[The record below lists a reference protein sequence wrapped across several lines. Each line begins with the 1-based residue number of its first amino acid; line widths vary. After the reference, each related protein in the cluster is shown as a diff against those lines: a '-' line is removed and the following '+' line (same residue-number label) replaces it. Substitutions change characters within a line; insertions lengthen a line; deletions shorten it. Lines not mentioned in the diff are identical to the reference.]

1 VNRPRPTSEDHDVTD
16 WVYRLVVRTALGL
29 FRVLGF
35 RFTIE
40 GEEHVPEVGGAV
52 VVSNHVS
59 YFDFMFVGLAT
70 RPHHRLVR
78 FMAKKSIFDNPV
90 SGPLMRGMHHIP
102 VDRGAGASAYAAA
115 VEALRAGELV
125 GVFPESTISRS
136 FQLREIKS
144 GAARMAIEAGVPVL
158 PIVTWGGQ
166 RVWTSGHKPEWH
178 RKVPVTLRI
187 GAPIPVTPETTAAS
201 LTEAVRTTLV
211 ELIREVQRDYP
222 APLPGTPDWWQ
233 PAYLG
238 GSAPTPDA
246 AREIEEAAAAG
257 KLERRAR
264 KAERRAAKAQRRAG
278 RRG

>member
-1 VNRPRPTSEDHDVTD
+1 VTD

-35 RFTIE
+35 RFSIE
-40 GEEHVPEVGGAV
+40 GVEHVPESGGAV

-70 RPHHRLVR
+70 RPKHRLVR

-102 VDRGAGASAYAAA
+102 VDRSAGAAAYGVA
-115 VEALRAGELV
+115 VEALQAGELV

-136 FQLREIKS
+136 FQPREFKS
-144 GAARMAIEAGVPVL
+144 GAARMAIEAGVPLL

-166 RVWTSGHKPEWH
+166 RVWTTGRRPRWE
-178 RKVPVTLRI
+178 RNVPVTMRI
-187 GAPIPVTPETTAAS
+187 GDPIPVTADLSAAE
-201 LTEAVRTTLV
+201 LTTL
-211 ELIREVQRDYP
+211 LRETFVTMTEQVQRDYP
-222 APLPGTPDWWQ
+222 RPEPGTEDWWQ

-238 GSAPTPDA
+238 GSAPTPDV
-246 AREIEEAAAAG
+246 AREIEEAAAQG
-257 KLERRAR
+257 RLERRAQKLEKQVAKR
-264 KAERRAAKAQRRAG
+264 NRRA
-278 RRG
+278 

>member
-1 VNRPRPTSEDHDVTD
+1 VTD

-35 RFTIE
+35 RFSIE
-40 GEEHVPEVGGAV
+40 GWDHVPSTGGAV
-52 VVSNHVS
+52 VVANHVS

-70 RPHHRLVR
+70 RPKHRLVR

-102 VDRGAGASAYAAA
+102 VDRTAGAAAYSVA
-115 VEALRAGELV
+115 VEALQAGELV

-136 FQLREIKS
+136 FQPREFKS
-144 GAARMAIEAGVPVL
+144 GAARMAIEAGVPLL

-166 RVWTSGHKPEWH
+166 RVWTTGRRPRWE
-178 RKVPVTLRI
+178 RNVPVTLRI
-187 GAPIPVTPETTAAS
+187 GDPIPVTADMTATE
-201 LTEAVRTTLV
+201 LTEMLRATII
-211 ELIREVQRDYP
+211 EMADAVQRAYP
-222 APLPGTPDWWQ
+222 CPKSGTPDWWQ

-238 GSAPTPDA
+238 GSAPTPEA
-246 AREIEEAAAAG
+246 ARELEQASAAG
-257 KLERRAR
+257 TLERRAQR
-264 KAERRAAKAQRRAG
+264 AGKKAAKRK

>member
-1 VNRPRPTSEDHDVTD
+1 
-16 WVYRLVVRTALGL
+16 L

-35 RFTIE
+35 RFSIE
-40 GEEHVPEVGGAV
+40 GVEHVPETGGAV

-70 RPHHRLVR
+70 RPKRRLVR

-102 VDRGAGASAYAAA
+102 VDRSAGAAAYGVA

-136 FQLREIKS
+136 FQLRETKS

-166 RVWTSGHKPEWH
+166 RVWTAGRRPQWQ
-178 RKVPVTLRI
+178 RNVPVTLRI
-187 GAPIPVTPETTAAS
+187 GRPIPVTHETTAAA
-201 LTEAVRTTLV
+201 LTEALR
-211 ELIREVQRDYP
+211 EALIEITEEVQRDYP
-222 APLPGTPDWWQ
+222 GPQPGTPEWWQ

-238 GSAPTPDA
+238 GTAPTVEV
-246 AREIEEAAAAG
+246 AREIEAAAAADR
-257 KLERRAR
+257 LERRAR
-264 KAERRAAKAQRRAG
+264 KSEKQAAKRK